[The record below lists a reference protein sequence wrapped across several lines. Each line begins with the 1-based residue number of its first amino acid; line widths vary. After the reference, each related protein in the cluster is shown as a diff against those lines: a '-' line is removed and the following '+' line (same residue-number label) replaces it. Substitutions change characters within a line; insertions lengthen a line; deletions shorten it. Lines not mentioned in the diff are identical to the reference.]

1 MSTRALEARTPLR
14 PRPRMLVCLPLL
26 AAVLGAAIAW
36 LVRADA
42 RDAPANAAARPA
54 LRALAVGD
62 LHMVLPEGWT
72 PMAHGPRIPGF
83 GGARAAYARGYGAT
97 AAMALVPATDP
108 SLLPAKVA
116 GGAGTPRVLD
126 AGPLHAYTYVSDN
139 GTGGR
144 LHVYAAPTTRGIA
157 TLACASSD
165 FTVDTCDVVVR
176 GLRVTKGDF
185 LPLNRESAF
194 LVRLPAVIA
203 TLDHRRGRLRG
214 RLAQAAIS
222 EAGARAAD
230 DLAVAYAAARHALR
244 PLVAKTGSATV
255 VVDLLGRLRDDH
267 GALAA
272 ALRAHD
278 PSGFAAAAGSIKR
291 DEARLQRLLARFDDA
306 LRGATGR

>member
-1 MSTRALEARTPLR
+1 
-14 PRPRMLVCLPLL
+14 MLVCLPLL
-26 AAVLGAAIAW
+26 AAVLGAAMAW

-42 RDAPANAAARPA
+42 RDAPANAGVRPA
-54 LRALAVGD
+54 VRALAVGD
-62 LHMVLPEGWT
+62 LRLVLPEGWT
-72 PMAHGPRIPGF
+72 PVAHGPNIPGF
-83 GGARAAYARGYGAT
+83 GGARAVYARSYGAS

-108 SLLPAKVA
+108 SLLPAEFA
-116 GGAGTPRVLD
+116 GGAGSPRVVD
-126 AGPLHAYTYVSDN
+126 AGPLHAYGYVSDN
-139 GTGGR
+139 GTGGQ

-165 FTVDTCDVVVR
+165 FTVDECDVMLR
-176 GLRVTKGDF
+176 GLRVTTGRF

-222 EAGARAAD
+222 ETGARAAD
-230 DLAVAYAAARHALR
+230 ELAAAYAAAQRALR

-255 VVDLLGRLRDDH
+255 VVALLDRLRDDH

-278 PSGFAAAAGSIKR
+278 PAGFAAAAASIAH
-291 DEARLQRLLARFDDA
+291 DEAHLQRVLARFDDA
-306 LRGATGR
+306 LRAAPGR